1 MPYTESLNIPRWL
14 MTFAKI
20 VECGGI
26 SAGARHLHIDK
37 AVASRHL
44 KELEDHIGAQLL
56 NRSTHESSL
65 TEVGKLVYARA
76 ALIASE
82 LKGVRSD
89 IEQLSAAPA
98 GMLVV
103 GTSVAFGN
111 SQLVPLLPLFM
122 RANAGITVQLHLLD
136 RHVSLIDE
144 GFDVLVRICDS
155 PPPALA
161 ARRLCASTYVVVAS
175 PALLAS
181 GLRITEPE
189 DLARIDCLFYRT
201 SAPASQWTFTHRH
214 AAPGTEARCI
224 TVSGPL
230 QVNSSEAVLGLA
242 KAGMGVALMPRFAA
256 AHALRAGELVR
267 VLPDYIASRPAVDSV
282 YCIYLPGR
290 YLPGKTRAFMDFL
303 VSHWSPSPPWE
314 DSEPSDSIATI
325 GVREPPATWRV
336 HPAKPL
342 QPAWRHGVRT
352 YPVAPITFPIRIE
365 WVSGISL

>member
-26 SAGARHLHIDK
+26 SAGARYLHIDK

-44 KELEDHIGAQLL
+44 RELEVHMGAQLL

-76 ALIASE
+76 ARIAGE
-82 LKGVRSD
+82 LKGVRCD
-89 IEQLSAAPA
+89 IEQLSAGPV
-98 GMLVV
+98 GDLVV

-111 SQLVPLLPLFM
+111 SQLVPLLPSFM
-122 RANAGITVQLHLLD
+122 RANAGITVQLQLLD

-144 GFDVLVRICDS
+144 GLDVLVRICDA

-161 ARRLCASTYVVVAS
+161 ARRLCASTHVVVAS

-181 GLRITEPE
+181 GLRITQPE
-189 DLARIDCLFYRT
+189 DLAGVDCLFYRT
-201 SAPASQWTFTHRH
+201 PAPASQWSFTHRH
-214 AAPGTEARCI
+214 AATGTPARSV
-224 TVSGPL
+224 TVSGRL

-256 AHALRAGELVR
+256 AHALRAGELVC
-267 VLPDYIASRPAVDSV
+267 VLPDYIAARAAAESV

-303 VSHWSPSPPWE
+303 VTHWSPTPPWE
-314 DSEPSDSIATI
+314 DSEPSNSSATI
-325 GVREPPATWRV
+325 GVREPAAPWRIR
-336 HPAKPL
+336 PAKPL
-342 QPAWRHGVRT
+342 RPAWRERVGT